1 VLPKIEVTTVTYLFT
16 EKERKRLRRI
26 MDQAPS
32 ILNQRPWDLRPA
44 IDDEGHIVY
53 DRLEVWSVPDERLGR
68 LLPREVVISC
78 GAALYNLRLAIQV
91 AGREPSISLLP
102 RLGLDKRLLTT
113 VASTETWLASV
124 EIMPGRAAPPTDAE
138 QELYEALWLRRTDR
152 RPFRYLPIPPQ
163 ILVEMENAAAH
174 ERGWLRVLPPR
185 EHRRVLRAVAS
196 ANRRIRAK
204 ADLENELFNP
214 DKMPPGGL
222 NKVPY
227 ADYGPTPAGKQAE
240 EAPLTRP
247 TFWLENEF
255 APFEDRRLTRWRDRL
270 TRRRDR
276 RQTQLMGLSTD
287 DDRPLDWLRA
297 GEAMQHAL
305 LNGTRFSMSALGGR
319 STPYRQELYYAP
331 LDPHQLW
338 RRPPAPGGYAVE
350 ASFLTQSLEL
360 ADLIALERAG
370 QPALEK
376 YVAQEAL
383 ELADLEAVDPLDPGN
398 KQRRKDSQLR
408 WPWRTYFTEIP
419 QVVLRVGYTPVRGA
433 FVPPDGRQV
442 NGSDES
448 VAGEPRVMPAP
459 RPAEEACT
467 VPFPRPAY
475 DDDQYPVPHSPPEED
490 EL

>member
-1 VLPKIEVTTVTYLFT
+1 VTYCFT
-16 EKERKRLRRI
+16 DQEMTRLRKA
-26 MDQAPS
+26 MDRAPS
-32 ILNQRPWDLRPA
+32 VLNQRPWDLRHA
-44 IDDEGHIVY
+44 TDDQGRVVY
-53 DRLEVWSVPDERLGR
+53 DRVEVYSAPDDDLGR

-78 GAALYNLRLAIQV
+78 GAALYNLRLALRV
-91 AGREPSISLLP
+91 AGRDPSVWLLP
-102 RLGLDKRLLTT
+102 GLDLDSRLLTT
-113 VASTETWLASV
+113 VASAETLLASV
-124 EIMPGRAAPPTDAE
+124 EVMPGRAASPTDAE

-174 ERGWLRVLPPR
+174 ERGWLRILPPR

-196 ANRRIRAK
+196 ANGRIRAK
-204 ADLENELFNP
+204 ANLENELFNP
-214 DKMPPGGL
+214 NKMPPGGL

-247 TFWLENEF
+247 AFWLENEF

-297 GEAMQHAL
+297 GEALQHAL

-383 ELADLEAVDPLDPGN
+383 ELADLEAVDPLDPRN
-398 KQRRKDSQLR
+398 KQRRQDSQLR

-419 QVVLRVGYTPVRGA
+419 QVVLRVGYTPVKGV
-433 FVPPDGRQV
+433 FVSPDGRHG
-442 NGSDES
+442 NGSGES
-448 VAGEPRVMPAP
+448 FAGGPHIMPAP
-459 RPAEEACT
+459 RPAEEAFT
-467 VPFPRPAY
+467 VPLPRPAY
-475 DDDQYPVPHSPPEED
+475 DDDQYPVPHQPAKED